1 MRNFTASQVKILYK
15 QAWRAAFAH
24 VPMPRLKINIG
35 DSGKYAACG
44 EYDPN
49 DNSIRIWLGEH
60 ETLDEI
66 FDTVVH
72 ELCHAEQE
80 KRLQPL
86 LHGPRFSRRI
96 RVQKRRIQR

>member
-1 MRNFTASQVKILYK
+1 MIYRKAYAL
-15 QAWRAAFAH
+15 AFRH
-24 VPMPRLKINIG
+24 IPKPHLKMHTGN
-35 DSGKYAACG
+35 SGNYEACG

-49 DNSIRIWLGEH
+49 NNTISIWLGEH

-66 FDTVVH
+66 FDTIVH

-96 RVQKRRIQR
+96 KVQKRRIQR